1 MSNYEEL
8 VICNEC
14 LSDKYLIDQLPFKL
28 QMNKRKCSNCSRIQV
43 CVEYEYLEK
52 IVKKVILDHYTVVSK
67 NPNRPW
73 IINDFSYRF
82 SLEGAVKRLIGL
94 IFKVE
99 EIITNIST
107 RDVIDARNGDY
118 RYLNL
123 TDVYLIPKEYPDSF
137 QQEWDSLVV
146 ELKTSRR
153 FFSEKAR
160 NLFDK
165 IFEDI
170 ENLFPERI
178 VDESNILMGNITKHS
193 AVQLLPI
200 GTEIFRAR
208 KANSTEDCK
217 RIIENSKNEL
227 SPPPSNLAEQGRMNA
242 KGVSIF
248 YGAFDSKTCIA
259 EMRSSIGNYLVL
271 GTFKSV
277 KELRVFDFEKL
288 RNAHSTISIFQPN
301 AIEQLNRYKFLN
313 KLNSLISSPVISGHE
328 DEYLITQVL
337 AEYLAYVR
345 NDSFDGISFESTQLK
360 GGTNIILF
368 PKHNLDEIIV
378 PDIDAK
384 IEIQTQYSYLNKFGL
399 EFMEDSIEVQK
410 TKKITYE
417 TTSVSIEQMLN
428 L

>member
-1 MSNYEEL
+1 MSNFQEL

-14 LSDKYLIDQLPFKL
+14 LSDEYLIEQLPFKL
-28 QMNKRKCSNCSRIQV
+28 QKCKRKCSNCDKIQV

-52 IVKKVILDHYTVVSK
+52 ILKKVILDHYMVVTKDTTRS
-67 NPNRPW
+67 W
-73 IINDFSYRF
+73 IINDPSYRF
-82 SLEGAVKRLIGL
+82 SLDRAVKGLIGP
-94 IFKVE
+94 IFRIE
-99 EIITNIST
+99 EIIDNIST
-107 RDVIDARNGDY
+107 REVIDARNGDY

-123 TDVYLIPKEYPDSF
+123 TDVYLIPKKYPDVF
-137 QQEWDSLVV
+137 QLEWNSLVT

-165 IFEDI
+165 IFDGI
-170 ENLFPERI
+170 ENLFPEQI
-178 VDESNILMGNITKHS
+178 SDQSNILVNDNIDYS
-193 AVQLLPI
+193 AIRLLPI

-208 KANSTEDCK
+208 KADSKDNCK
-217 RIIENSKNEL
+217 RIIKNSKNEL
-227 SPPPSNLAEQGRMNA
+227 SPPPSHFAAQGRMNA

-277 KELRVFDFEKL
+277 KELRVLDFTKL
-288 RNAHSTISIFQPN
+288 SNAHSIISFFQPN
-301 AIEQLNRYKFLN
+301 AIEQVTRQNFLW
-313 KLNSLISSPVISGHE
+313 KLNSLISSPVTSGQE

-345 NDSFDGISFESTQLK
+345 NDSFDGISFESTQIK

-368 PKHNLDEIIV
+368 PKHNLDEIMV
-378 PDIDAK
+378 PDIDGK
-384 IEIQTQYSYLNKFGL
+384 IEIQTQYSNLQKFGL
-399 EFMEDSIEVQK
+399 EFIEDSIEVQM

-417 TTSVSIEQMLN
+417 TISISFEMLKH
-428 L
+428 